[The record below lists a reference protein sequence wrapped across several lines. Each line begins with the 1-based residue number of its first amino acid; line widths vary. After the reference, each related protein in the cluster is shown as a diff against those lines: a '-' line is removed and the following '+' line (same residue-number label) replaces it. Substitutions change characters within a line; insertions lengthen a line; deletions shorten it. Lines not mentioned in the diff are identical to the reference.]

1 MCELE
6 PETFYSAHRS
16 IGSTDRQTP
25 SVFAFHNKSPA
36 HTSIHLNAYRHYIQL
51 TTCYFNTYLI
61 VSICMCMLLIKI
73 KDRKAKSITEITI
86 SASLYDAIFVFLKTA
101 DCRTHSAEVTYV
113 SEAM

>member
-1 MCELE
+1 
-6 PETFYSAHRS
+6 
-16 IGSTDRQTP
+16 
-25 SVFAFHNKSPA
+25 
-36 HTSIHLNAYRHYIQL
+36 
-51 TTCYFNTYLI
+51 
-61 VSICMCMLLIKI
+61 MCMLLIKI